1 MNTSKSASLL
11 PGTLALGRTFR
22 IGVIVLGVLAV
33 ILLIADGLAATS
45 TIMSTIMSTMSML
58 VILDVAALVILHGT
72 LRGVPARQRM
82 ALNILT
88 PLTAAVVA
96 VVLVV
101 GSADFPQSMSWWIL
115 GSFATAAMFAAIALV
130 Q

>member
-33 ILLIADGLAATS
+33 ILLIADGLAAT
-45 TIMSTIMSTMSML
+45 STIMSTMSML